1 MKLVLPIVAIV
12 VFIIFV
18 IENMVSNIGTGT
30 PLPMIFVTLF
40 GEAIW
45 VLLGAAIQ
53 VFFWVTITFMI
64 LERTI
69 EPSVHVPLTLSGKK
83 WSPHDLENIPNI
95 PLKKA
100 IGKGEVF
107 FSLFWTVIW
116 AVLYFNVTNLIGIYQ
131 TNEGTGLEMIMPI
144 FNEEI
149 LLSYWTIVVVL
160 IILEVIRTIYKA
172 IARQWTYKLAIS
184 NAVVHFISFIVLII
198 IESNVNLFNPELVP
212 YMANLIDRP
221 IETID
226 TAILWITWT
235 IIISVI
241 VTGLIDIYT
250 GFRKVLMNK

>member
-1 MKLVLPIVAIV
+1 VAIV

-100 IGKGEVF
+100 IVKGEVF

-149 LLSYWTIVVVL
+149 LLSYWTIVV
-160 IILEVIRTIYKA
+160 
-172 IARQWTYKLAIS
+172 
-184 NAVVHFISFIVLII
+184 
-198 IESNVNLFNPELVP
+198 
-212 YMANLIDRP
+212 
-221 IETID
+221 
-226 TAILWITWT
+226 
-235 IIISVI
+235 
-241 VTGLIDIYT
+241 
-250 GFRKVLMNK
+250 